1 MEGKSVLV
9 NRMQDARMGF
19 MLVKPFKQEDDHF
32 TILVNCGWIP
42 KELKDDPPAFMDG
55 RDESFEVVGL
65 LKRDENLEIKRSDKM
80 YPRLEE
86 LFNLIDN
93 EQIGEHFG
101 MDFSSSKGA
110 FLELIKDAED
120 DAREELYPVTP
131 SSANF
136 SRPYLTPRRHIEYST
151 FWGLTACIGFGSI
164 LRVMRM

>member
-1 MEGKSVLV
+1 MLV

-19 MLVKPFKQEDDHF
+19 LVVKPFKEENDNF
-32 TILVNCGWIP
+32 TMLVNCGWIP
-42 KELKDDPPAFMDG
+42 KEMKENPPAYLDG
-55 RDESFEVVGL
+55 VEDDFEIIGL
-65 LKRDENLEIKRSDKM
+65 LKRDENLEIKRTDKM

-101 MDFSSSKGA
+101 LDFSSSNGA
-110 FLELIKDAED
+110 YLELIKDSED
-120 DAREELYPVTP
+120 DGREELYPVTP
-131 SSANF
+131 TSANF

-164 LRVMRM
+164 LRVLRM